1 MPLTVATD
9 QLTAVNKILSMIGQ
23 APVSQAT
30 LDSDPQPPDVA
41 AIVSLIDEFD
51 LAVQEQ
57 GWGWNEETATLA
69 PESDSTI
76 LVPEDTINVH
86 RDKEKEVNT
95 NPMVRGSILFDRKN
109 RTTLFSNPVKVILV
123 KRLTFTDLPEAVRKY
138 IIIRAGRAFVSSFDN
153 SEIIWQYSK
162 DQENE
167 ARDRLTEDTID
178 SNDYGLGNSRE
189 HLNYKRFSYNY

>member
-1 MPLTVATD
+1 MTLTVATD

-57 GWGWNEETATLA
+57 GWGWNEETATLT
-69 PESDSTI
+69 PEVDSTI
-76 LVPEDTINVH
+76 LVPEDVINVH

-109 RTTLFSNPVKVILV
+109 RTTLFSNPVEVILV
-123 KRLTFTDLPEAVRKY
+123 KRLAFTDLPEAVRKY

-167 ARDRLTEDTID
+167 ARDRLTEDVID
-178 SNDYGLGNSRE
+178 SNDYGLGNSYE